1 MLTGTPMRRG
11 NLIFSLDWIGVCGRM
26 LTALISSGL
35 QPHAHGMVDLPM
47 PLKLEGHI
55 SWEVNGVKEAAYTSI
70 DSTTYLFKKNRT
82 FGIET
87 FNLEVE
93 PGVNIFLSSDCVPE
107 PDTHVHMFST
117 YDPRSASLQLT
128 MIYQQLSERFEYAHL
143 LSESKEMIV

>member
-1 MLTGTPMRRG
+1 
-11 NLIFSLDWIGVCGRM
+11 M
-26 LTALISSGL
+26 LTALIGSEL
-35 QPHAHGMVDLPM
+35 QPYAQGMVDLPM
-47 PLKLEGHI
+47 PLKLEWHI

>member
-1 MLTGTPMRRG
+1 M
-11 NLIFSLDWIGVCGRM
+11 
-26 LTALISSGL
+26 
-35 QPHAHGMVDLPM
+35 
-47 PLKLEGHI
+47 
-55 SWEVNGVKEAAYTSI
+55 KEAAYTSI